1 MMKNDMLF
9 GFEERLK
16 SVKINVFIGENRNY
30 YLLIIFYKH

>member
-16 SVKINVFIGENRNY
+16 SVKINVFIGKIE
-30 YLLIIFYKH
+30 IIIY